1 MEATQCSTTN
11 GKHNMV
17 YPHSDYYSALERKE
31 ILTYT
36 TTGMNLEDVKLNEMS
51 VTKEDNNVWFHLYE
65 VLRIVTFIELE
76 SRVTVAG
83 ELRGGR
89 NGEFLVD
96 RVSVLQDEKN
106 YGDEWWWWLHIVN
119 AFNTIEL
126 YT

>member
-1 MEATQCSTTN
+1 M
-11 GKHNMV
+11 
-17 YPHSDYYSALERKE
+17 
-31 ILTYT
+31 
-36 TTGMNLEDVKLNEMS
+36 
-51 VTKEDNNVWFHLYE
+51 YE

-106 YGDEWWWWLHIVN
+106 YGDEWW
-119 AFNTIEL
+119 
-126 YT
+126 